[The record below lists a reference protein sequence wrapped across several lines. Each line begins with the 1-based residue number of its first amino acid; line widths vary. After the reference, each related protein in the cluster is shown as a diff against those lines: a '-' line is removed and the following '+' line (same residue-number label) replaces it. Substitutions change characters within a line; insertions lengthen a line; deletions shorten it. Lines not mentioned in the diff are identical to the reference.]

1 MHPGAR
7 SPGARHGPQASR
19 GTVPG
24 CEAWSSC
31 IPGHGPRVRGMVLK
45 HPGARSPG
53 ARHGPHASRGT
64 VPGCEAWSSCIPGHG
79 PKVRGM
85 VFMHPGARSPGARH
99 GPLGRVPVCILGA
112 RSPGARHG
120 LHASRGTVP
129 GCEAWSS
136 CIMHPGARSPGA
148 RHGPHA
154 SRGTVPGCE
163 AWSSSIP
170 GHGPRVRGMVL
181 WGESLRALPGHGP
194 WVRGMVFMHPG
205 ARAPGARHG
214 SLGRVPVCTPGAWS
228 PGARHGPHASR
239 GTGPGCEAWFS
250 GASPCVHSR
259 GMVPGCEAWSSC
271 IPGHGPRV
279 RGMVLMHPGARSPGA
294 RHGPLWRSLIALS
307 VGRGPRAFVFGGSR
321 AVGHDCK
328 VASVRSVIATRLMHR
343 ACACIPIGSAGGV
356 SRWSATGRAG
366 RELRSVGRGGP
377 ACASPSLDLLPPHRY
392 DFHF

>member
-1 MHPGAR
+1 MVLMHPGAR

-24 CEAWSSC
+24 GEAWSSC
-31 IPGHGPRVRGMVLK
+31 
-45 HPGARSPG
+45 
-53 ARHGPHASRGT
+53 
-64 VPGCEAWSSCIPGHG
+64 
-79 PKVRGM
+79 
-85 VFMHPGARSPGARH
+85 
-99 GPLGRVPVCILGA
+99 
-112 RSPGARHG
+112 
-120 LHASRGTVP
+120 
-129 GCEAWSS
+129 
-136 CIMHPGARSPGA
+136 
-148 RHGPHA
+148 
-154 SRGTVPGCE
+154 
-163 AWSSSIP
+163 IP

-181 WGESLRALPGHGP
+181 WGESLRAL
-194 WVRGMVFMHPG
+194 
-205 ARAPGARHG
+205 
-214 SLGRVPVCTPGAWS
+214 
-228 PGARHGPHASR
+228 
-239 GTGPGCEAWFS
+239 
-250 GASPCVHSR
+250 
-259 GMVPGCEAWSSC
+259 
-271 IPGHGPRV
+271 PGHGPRV